1 MAKQIIYIIY
11 ETDVYMQTGITCVF
25 SDLGR
30 AKSYLKRRAKAWTS
44 DETDLEEALADIDK
58 VTDTDLLNDEDFW
71 VQLNDLGVT
80 YYLHREPVL

>member
-1 MAKQIIYIIY
+1 MAKQIVYIIY

-25 SDLGR
+25 GDLGR

-44 DETDLEEALADIDK
+44 DKTDLEEALADIDK

-71 VQLNDLGVT
+71 VQLDDLGVT

>member
-1 MAKQIIYIIY
+1 MAKQIVYIIY

-25 SDLGR
+25 DDLGR

-58 VTDTDLLNDEDFW
+58 VTDMDLLNDEDFW
-71 VQLNDLGVT
+71 VQLDDLGVT